1 MQLENEQA
9 LISKKKVTNAFSVNR
24 KLINSKDFRD
34 KFDELELSP
43 EVASKVYKEV
53 GRLLEYVDG
62 QENEY
67 LVALDYNTGERIVD
81 NFGREACARKTGFNL
96 EELTKISNSS
106 TEIITIHNHSYN
118 GRPSAQDL
126 ITFYNQEIIRI
137 SIIACHTGELYAI
150 FKVTEEALK
159 EYNNFLQDA
168 KLFINDFEFAKML
181 ANTRLHNLNDTKSKK
196 KKLFEIKR
204 L

>member
-81 NFGREACARKTGFNL
+81 NFGREACARGTGFTD
-96 EELTKISNSS
+96 EEYSKISKADKNF
-106 TEIITIHNHSYN
+106 ILIHNHSYN
-118 GRPSAQDL
+118 GRPSIQDL
-126 ITFYNQEIIRI
+126 ISFHNDTKLKL
-137 SIIACHTGELYAI
+137 SIVACHNGDLYAI
-150 FKVTEEALK
+150 FKVNDEAIFIFYDLLEIEK
-159 EYNNFLQDA
+159 YKTNDIETA
-168 KLFINDFEFAKML
+168 KIL
-181 ANTRLHNLNDTKSKK
+181 ATSELNNLNNNSRK
-196 KKLFEIKR
+196 KKLFDIR
-204 L
+204 SL

>member
-81 NFGREACARKTGFNL
+81 NFGREACARGTGFTDEEYSKILNTETNL
-96 EELTKISNSS
+96 IL
-106 TEIITIHNHSYN
+106 IHNHYVPAPYGPDTLLKQCTGIFLFLCFPFTILHAYPGFYLSLKH
-118 GRPSAQDL
+118 L
-126 ITFYNQEIIRI
+126 ITSGR
-137 SIIACHTGELYAI
+137 L
-150 FKVTEEALK
+150 
-159 EYNNFLQDA
+159 FL
-168 KLFINDFEFAKML
+168 IV
-181 ANTRLHNLNDTKSKK
+181 
-196 KKLFEIKR
+196 
-204 L
+204 

>member
-81 NFGREACARKTGFNL
+81 NFGREASARKTGFNL
-96 EELTKISNSS
+96 EELAKISNYS

>member
-24 KLINSKDFRD
+24 KLINSRDFRD

-81 NFGREACARKTGFNL
+81 NFGREACARGTGFTDEEYSKILNTETNL
-96 EELTKISNSS
+96 IL
-106 TEIITIHNHSYN
+106 IHNHSYN
-118 GRPSAQDL
+118 GRPSIQDM
-126 ITFYNQEIIRI
+126 I
-137 SIIACHTGELYAI
+137 SFHNNDKIQLSLVACHNGYLYAI
-150 FKVTEEALK
+150 FKITNETISI
-159 EYNNFLQDA
+159 F
-168 KLFINDFEFAKML
+168 NDFLEIEKYKTNDIDIAKRFATNKLYDYNYML
-181 ANTRLHNLNDTKSKK
+181 GKK
-196 KKLFEIKR
+196 QKIFNIR
-204 L
+204 RF